1 MVIGYSITG
10 TGRPDITARYMI
22 PGRPDITGRYMIP
35 TMGTRHVGR
44 FVYSTATFKMAESV
58 WVGVLAGAH
67 FLYFRSDLNIDLRLP
82 ELYPDCLRL

>member
-22 PGRPDITGRYMIP
+22 PGRPDITARYMIP

-44 FVYSTATFKMAESV
+44 CVYSTATFKMAE
-58 WVGVLAGAH
+58 
-67 FLYFRSDLNIDLRLP
+67 
-82 ELYPDCLRL
+82 CLGRGIGRCTFPSF